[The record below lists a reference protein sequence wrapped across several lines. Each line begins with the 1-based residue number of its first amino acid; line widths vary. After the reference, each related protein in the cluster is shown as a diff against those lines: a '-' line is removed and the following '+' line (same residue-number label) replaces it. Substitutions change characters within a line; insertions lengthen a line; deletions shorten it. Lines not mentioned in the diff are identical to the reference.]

1 MILVVDVG
9 NTNVVAGISDNG
21 NWAAHWRISTD
32 CKKTVDEY
40 TAMFY
45 QLLSMD
51 RIAPEG
57 VEKIVLSSVV
67 PDLTGVFID
76 MINRVFGKDP
86 LVVTNQVNTG
96 LADQQL
102 PPELGSDLLANTV
115 AAYHRF
121 KRDAMIIDFGT
132 ALTFITV
139 SHDGFILGVALAPGI
154 ITAVNSLSSNTAQLP
169 KVALREP
176 PSVLGMDTVTAI
188 QSGVLYG
195 YAGLVTGIIVRT
207 ESAVGRPLF
216 IIATGGMASVAK
228 GVIGRIDHV
237 DPWHTLEG
245 LRIIADLN

>member
-1 MILVVDVG
+1 MILVIDVG

-32 CKKTVDEY
+32 SKKTVDEY
-40 TAMFY
+40 TAVFY
-45 QLLSMD
+45 QLLTMD
-51 RIAPEG
+51 RIDTSG

-67 PDLTGVFID
+67 PDLTGVFHE
-76 MINRVFGKDP
+76 MISRVFKKEP
-86 LVVTNQVNTG
+86 LVVSNQVHTG
-96 LADQQL
+96 LAEQSL

-139 SHDGFILGVALAPGI
+139 SHDGNILGAALAPGI
-154 ITAVNSLSSNTAQLP
+154 ITAVNSLASNTAQLP
-169 KVALREP
+169 KIALKEP

-207 ESAVGRPLF
+207 EQALGRPLYV
-216 IIATGGMASVAK
+216 IATGGMASVAK
-228 GVIGRIDHV
+228 QLIGRIDHV

-245 LRIIADLN
+245 LKIIADLN